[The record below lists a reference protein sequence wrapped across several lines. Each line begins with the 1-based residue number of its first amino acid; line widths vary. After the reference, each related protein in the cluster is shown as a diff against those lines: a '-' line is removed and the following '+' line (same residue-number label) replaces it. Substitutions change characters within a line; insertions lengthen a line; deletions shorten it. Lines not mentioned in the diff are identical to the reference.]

1 MNIKE
6 AIYVQKEVEYARFT
20 APLIPNI
27 PSETILGVRIPY
39 LRKLAKQIRGLP
51 ETKQFMEE
59 LPHHYH
65 EENILHAVLVSDL
78 KDETE
83 CLRELERF
91 LPFVTNWAV
100 SDTLKANT
108 LAKDP
113 DNLKAKIYAW
123 VGSKDVY
130 TVRFGLKM
138 IMDYFLGDSFDLKL
152 LELAASIR
160 TDEYYINMMVAWLF
174 ATALAKQWDAT
185 IPFVEDGCLDTWTHN
200 KAIQKSQESYR
211 VSEEHKAY
219 LKTLKRG

>member
-6 AIYVQKEVEYARFT
+6 AVYVQKEVEYARFT
-20 APLIPNI
+20 ASLIPNV
-27 PSETILGVRIPY
+27 PAETILGVRIPK
-39 LRKLAKQIRGLP
+39 LRKLGKQIRGLTQ
-51 ETKQFMEE
+51 TKEFMAE
-59 LPHHYH
+59 LPHQYH

-78 KDETE
+78 KDKTE

-100 SDTLKANT
+100 SDTLKVNA
-108 LAKDP
+108 LAKHP

-130 TVRFGLKM
+130 TVRFGLKV
-138 IMDYFLGDSFDLKL
+138 IMDYFLLDNFDLKL
-152 LELAASIR
+152 LELAAGVH

-185 IPFVEDGCLDTWTHN
+185 ISFLQEGRLDGWVHN
-200 KAIQKSQESYR
+200 KTIQKACESFR

-219 LKTLKRG
+219 LKTLRK

>member
-6 AIYVQKEVEYARFT
+6 AVYVQKEAEYARFT
-20 APLIPNI
+20 ASLIPNV
-27 PSETILGVRIPY
+27 PVETILGVRIPK
-39 LRKLAKQIRGLP
+39 LRNLAKQIRGLT
-51 ETKQFMEE
+51 ERKEFMAE
-59 LPHHYH
+59 LPHQYH
-65 EENILHAVLVSDL
+65 EENILHAILVSDL
-78 KDETE
+78 EDETE

-100 SDTLKANT
+100 SDTLKVNA
-108 LAKDP
+108 LAKHP

-138 IMDYFLGDSFDLKL
+138 IMDYFLLDNFDLKL
-152 LELAASIR
+152 LELAAGVH

-185 IPFVEDGCLDTWTHN
+185 ISFLQEGRLDRWVHN
-200 KAIQKSQESYR
+200 KTIQKACESFR
-211 VSEEHKAY
+211 VSEEHKTY
-219 LKTLKRG
+219 LKTLRK